1 MNIHISGKAA
11 EWYQNEMNVASGDS
25 FRFFVRYGGTSTIQ
39 KGFSLGVVKDQP
51 KQAGAKTEKNGIT
64 FFIEE
69 SDIWYF
75 DQNDL
80 VIDFDEEKGNPYLII
95 KKPQVNNLRFF

>member
-1 MNIHISGKAA
+1 MNIHISEEAVK
-11 EWYQNEMNVASGDS
+11 WYHQEMNIVSGDS
-25 FRFFVRYGGTSTIQ
+25 FRFFVRYGGNSTIQ

-51 KQAGAKTEKNGIT
+51 KQIGAKTEKDGIT

-75 DQNDL
+75 DHNDL
-80 VIDFDEEKGNPYLII
+80 VIDLDKDKGEPVFDYQKSADE
-95 KKPQVNNLRFF
+95 